1 MLLSEN
7 NLQSQER
14 NYELIRKYLLC
25 IIIESIILVVF
36 KDTVFLNYS
45 SLIHLVENLAVK
57 EKYKQNYKQTKIK
70 QSIIGFGYG
79 CFLLDFSII
88 NKNNKNKII
97 K

>member
-36 KDTVFLNYS
+36 KDTVFLSYS

-70 QSIIGFGYG
+70 QWIIGFGYG

-88 NKNNKNKII
+88 NMNNNNKII